1 MAKYYNKYL
10 KYKTKYLELKSNNME
25 HNNMDM
31 IGGGKNN
38 KFILVDG
45 TSSAGKS
52 TICKYFSKINFLCF
66 QIDNYFNDNYSK
78 NLF

>member
-1 MAKYYNKYL
+1 
-10 KYKTKYLELKSNNME
+10 
-25 HNNMDM
+25 M

-52 TICKYFSKINFLCF
+52 TICKFFMFSN
-66 QIDNYFNDNYSK
+66 
-78 NLF
+78 